1 MKSGEGSESSRLL
14 ESSIFGQH
22 FSLPMQR
29 MTKNSQQQLLEDG
42 PKHFKSVWEKTTKTC
57 KTFLSLKI
65 KEKCEI

>member
-1 MKSGEGSESSRLL
+1 MKNGEGRESSRLL
-14 ESSIFGQH
+14 ESSIFGKH
-22 FSLPMQR
+22 LSLHVHR
-29 MTKNSQQQLLEDG
+29 MTKNNQQQLLEDG